1 MVISVPWYWAV
12 FRCCDDDGKQLVFS
26 SMPAEADRQREQLR
40 GVLRG
45 LGATPATPVTILSD
59 GADGPRSLGEA
70 ASVGP
75 TRHVLD
81 WFHLSMRIQHV
92 AQAAKG
98 GPDASAADRK
108 AGTRLS
114 ETIERIRWRLWHGQ
128 VRHGLDLIGETMAT
142 LEATTASP
150 ATSAALKVARLLSE
164 LETYVCGQADIIID
178 YATARRREEPIS
190 TAVTE
195 STVQWLLHRRMN
207 AQQQMRWTPR
217 GAHLMLKVRCAV
229 MNGTFEHDH
238 TVAEQG
244 ARRPFRRAA

>member
-1 MVISVPWYWAV
+1 
-12 FRCCDDDGKQLVFS
+12 
-26 SMPAEADRQREQLR
+26 
-40 GVLRG
+40 
-45 LGATPATPVTILSD
+45 
-59 GADGPRSLGEA
+59 
-70 ASVGP
+70 
-75 TRHVLD
+75 
-81 WFHLSMRIQHV
+81 MRIQHV

-98 GPDASAADRK
+98 WPDASTEDCK
-108 AGTRLS
+108 AGARLS

-128 VRHGLDLIGETMAT
+128 VRRGLDLIGETMAT

-150 ATSAALKVARLLSE
+150 ATSTALKVARLLSE
-164 LETYVCGQADIIID
+164 LETYVCRQADIIID
-178 YATARRREEPIS
+178 YAKARRREEPIS

-217 GAHLMLKVRCAV
+217 GVKVRCAV

-238 TVAEQG
+238 TVAEQR